1 MIDYLNSKT
10 NIDLLGVVVMKI
22 KYSLHSA
29 GSAERI
35 IRDYLLLKEIEFQKW
50 YKIVHLK
57 LWRGVGLIMTQ

>member
-1 MIDYLNSKT
+1 
-10 NIDLLGVVVMKI
+10 MKI

-35 IRDYLLLKEIEFQKW
+35 IRDYLLLKEIEVQRW
-50 YKIVHLK
+50 YKVVYFK